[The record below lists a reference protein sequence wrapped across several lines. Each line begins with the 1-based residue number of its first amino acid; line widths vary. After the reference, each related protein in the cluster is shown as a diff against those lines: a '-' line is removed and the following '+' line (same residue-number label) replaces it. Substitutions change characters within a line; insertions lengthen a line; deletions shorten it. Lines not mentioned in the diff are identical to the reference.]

1 MKQFLS
7 TLIFFI
13 PFLCLAQTPA
23 KTANEAFVLTKM
35 VAKFHV
41 SPRNINDSFSLDVY
55 NQMLEKTDESK
66 VLFTKDDI
74 AKFAPYATLIDDEIK
89 QKNADFLTLFTTVYV
104 QRLKQADS
112 LAGVVSAK
120 PFNLLLNETFTVA
133 EDTSYPATL
142 AAAQQKLYKVFKMNV
157 LDDMTDD
164 LPDGYKLFTPAQQKK
179 YVDSAEAVY
188 RKKNLAAYKRRI
200 SNMLQNPAG
209 ITQYIGELYCET
221 IATCFDP
228 HTEYLPKTDKENLE
242 GELGKQRFRFGFSLE
257 EDKDGGVLIDKL
269 KPGSPAFKCGKLN
282 KGDKFLAVQWAGKQ
296 AIDVSGSTPSEL
308 SAMISHSNHDTLYFT
323 MRKAGGSVVQVALA
337 KEQETTGD
345 DENKVKSFILKGA
358 NAIGYI
364 YLPAFY
370 EDWESSTAN
379 NGCANDVAKEI
390 VKLKQE
396 GIDGLIID
404 LRYNG
409 GGSASEATALAGIF
423 IDAGPVAQDKGKE
436 PKVFTMKDV
445 DRGTIYD
452 GPLVIMVNGYSAS
465 ASELV
470 AGTLQDYNRAVI
482 VGTPTYGKATAQVI
496 FPMDTTVTYQNFTS
510 KQTDNDIKITVSKL
524 YRVNGTTAQFK
535 GVQPDIYLPDVL
547 SAYITKEADEPF
559 ALQPNTIDANKYYQ
573 PNTPLPIATLAAGVK
588 QQVDTSGYF
597 TRVQQFI
604 TAYKQQKAAKDVLLT
619 LPGFISNVAVT
630 DMENSPVKTR
640 VVTTKFAVQNN
651 KFEITRLQTDGYL
664 KQLNDDFKE
673 QISKDP
679 YIGVA
684 YDVLRQLKK

>member
-1 MKQFLS
+1 M
-7 TLIFFI
+7 
-13 PFLCLAQTPA
+13 LAR
-23 KTANEAFVLTKM
+23 M

-41 SPRNINDSFSLDVY
+41 APRTVNDSFSLDVY
-55 NQMLEKTDESK
+55 NQMMEKTDGSK
-66 VLFTKDDI
+66 VLFTKNDI
-74 AKFAPYATLIDDEIK
+74 ARFAPYTTLIDDEIK
-89 QKNADFLTLFTTVYV
+89 QKNTDFLNLFTTVYV

-112 LAGVVSAK
+112 LAGIMLIK
-120 PFNLLLNETFTVA
+120 PFNLLFNETFTAA
-133 EDTSYPATL
+133 EDTSYPATPL
-142 AAAQQKLYKVFKMNV
+142 AAAQKLYKVFKMDV
-157 LDDMTDD
+157 LDDMVDD
-164 LPDGYKLFTPAQQKK
+164 LPDGFKSFTPAQQKK
-179 YVDSAEAVY
+179 YIDSAEAVY
-188 RKKNLAAYKRRI
+188 RKKNVTAYRRRI
-200 SNMLQNPAG
+200 SNILQNPAG
-209 ITQYIGELYCET
+209 ITQYMGELYCET

-242 GELGKQRFRFGFSLE
+242 GALGKQRFRFGFSLE

-282 KGDKFLAVQWAGKQ
+282 KGDKFLTVQWAGRQ
-296 AIDVSGSTPSEL
+296 AIDVSESTPAEL
-308 SAMISHSNHDTLYFT
+308 SEMISQSNHDTLYFT

-337 KEQETTGD
+337 KEQEIAGD

-396 GIDGLIID
+396 GISGLIID

-409 GGSASEATALAGIF
+409 GGSVSEATALAGIF
-423 IDAGPVAQDKGKE
+423 IDAGAVAQEKGKE

-496 FPMDTTVTYQNFTS
+496 FPMDTTVTYQTIAS
-510 KQTDNDIKITVSKL
+510 KQTDNEIKITISKL

-535 GVQPDIYLPDVL
+535 GVQPDIFLPDLL

-573 PNTPLPIATLAAGVK
+573 PNAPLPIATLAANAK
-588 QQVDTSGYF
+588 LLVDTSTYF
-597 TRVQQFI
+597 NRVQQVI
-604 TAYKQQKAAKDVLLT
+604 TAYKQQKAEKDVLLT
-619 LPGFISNVAVT
+619 LTSFVSNASAANTQDNTVKLKGFTNRFT
-630 DMENSPVKTR
+630 
-640 VVTTKFAVQNN
+640 VQNN
-651 KFEITRLQTDGYL
+651 KFEVTRLQTDSYL
-664 KQLNDDFKE
+664 KQLNDGFKE
-673 QISKDP
+673 QVNRDA

-684 YDVLRQLKK
+684 YDVLCQLKK